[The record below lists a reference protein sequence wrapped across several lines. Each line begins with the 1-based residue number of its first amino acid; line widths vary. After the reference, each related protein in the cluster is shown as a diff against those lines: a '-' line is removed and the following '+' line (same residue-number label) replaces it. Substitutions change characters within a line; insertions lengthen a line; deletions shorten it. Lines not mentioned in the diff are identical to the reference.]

1 MGFEF
6 KNPYV
11 FEQMVDVMLFI
22 ANLGVN
28 MIRLDAIAFMWK
40 EPGTTCRNLKQA
52 HELLH
57 LFHLVKEIA
66 CPSVALLGE
75 AIVEPDEIFK
85 YFGHVEEQSV
95 HQRIECGVLY
105 NANLMVDLFNSLA
118 TRDTR
123 LLTSDAQRYHIPK
136 TGCFMNYIRCHD
148 DIGWGFNEDTVEY
161 FGMNPYL
168 HKQF

>member
-1 MGFEF
+1 M
-6 KNPYV
+6 
-11 FEQMVDVMLFI
+11 
-22 ANLGVN
+22 
-28 MIRLDAIAFMWK
+28 
-40 EPGTTCRNLKQA
+40 
-52 HELLH
+52 
-57 LFHLVKEIA
+57 
-66 CPSVALLGE
+66 
-75 AIVEPDEIFK
+75 
-85 YFGHVEEQSV
+85 EEQSV

-168 HKQF
+168 HKQFLIDFYAGRFAGSFSKGEIYQYNPKNHDARTNGTLASLLGLEIAKERHDERERELAHYRI